1 VATVARDQLRRHAPD
16 TWLLMRDGPR
26 LRKEI
31 ETLRAEGRQRREKAD
46 RLLEKV
52 LELQPRIDAELRHEQ
67 PSPARKKPLK
77 K

>member
-1 VATVARDQLRRHAPD
+1 M
-16 TWLLMRDGPR
+16 WLLMRDGPR
-26 LRKEI
+26 LRKEL
-31 ETLRAEGRQRREKAD
+31 ETLRAEARRRREKAD

-52 LELQPRIDAELRHEQ
+52 LELQQRIDAELRHEQ